1 MVRCISTSALDGLFL
16 TDDFIVTHNSKTYSI
31 CLAIT
36 ILAKKYPGIKIFV
49 GRKTLKS
56 LRQSTISTLLGKV
69 HPVLNIGDDDFHY
82 SSQNQELLYKNGS
95 MIIFGELDYVPS
107 DPDFARIGSLEID
120 CAFIDEAG
128 EITLEAKNAIKSR
141 VGRGILT

>member
-1 MVRCISTSALDGLFL
+1 MDGFSISKKQRQVLNLIEDPTVIELLIGGSAGGA
-16 TDDFIVTHNSKTYSI
+16 KTYSI
-31 CLAIT
+31 CLGIT
-36 ILAKKYPGIKIFV
+36 ILAKKYPGIKMFV

-95 MIIFGELDYVPS
+95 MIIFG
-107 DPDFARIGSLEID
+107 
-120 CAFIDEAG
+120 
-128 EITLEAKNAIKSR
+128 
-141 VGRGILT
+141 